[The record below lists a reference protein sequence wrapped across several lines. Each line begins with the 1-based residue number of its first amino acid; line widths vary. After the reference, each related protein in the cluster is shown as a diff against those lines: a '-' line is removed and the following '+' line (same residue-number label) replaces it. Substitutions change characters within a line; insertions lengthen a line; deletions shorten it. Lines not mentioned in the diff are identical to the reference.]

1 MARTI
6 LSPQRRSEMLP
17 LNIGHVILFCEGAT
31 EKYYFD
37 YFAEILNNKKYND
50 MRVVTESA
58 DGNAQQVLNYANEYM
73 SNEDNQ
79 LKYGGY
85 DRYLVF
91 DCDAPPTIQRVI
103 QDAKEYELLVS
114 NHFFETWLLMHF
126 EDLEPTAKLGK
137 KKTFEQLSIHLSF
150 PYEKANKG
158 IIREILQ
165 NGNIERAIDNAK
177 QLEQFYLGVNLKM
190 DSDIKKMNPYSS
202 AYRFV
207 EMLLYEIS
215 TVNSCVDL

>member
-6 LSPQRRSEMLP
+6 LSPQRRAEMLP
-17 LNIGHVILFCEGAT
+17 LNIGHVILFCEGST

-85 DRYLVF
+85 DQYLVF
-91 DCDAPPTIQRVI
+91 DCDAPSTIQKVI

-126 EDLEPTAKLGK
+126 EDLEPTTKLRK
-137 KKTFEQLSIHLSF
+137 KKTFEQLSNHLSS

-165 NGNIERAIDNAK
+165 NGSIESAIDNAK
-177 QLEQFYLGVNLKM
+177 QLEQYYMGANLKI

-202 AYRFV
+202 VYRFV
-207 EMLLYEIS
+207 EMLLFEIS
-215 TVNSCVDL
+215 TIKQRVE

>member
-17 LNIGHVILFCEGAT
+17 LNIGHVILFCEGST
-31 EKYYFD
+31 EKHYFD

-85 DRYLVF
+85 DQYLVF
-91 DCDAPPTIQRVI
+91 DCDAPSTIQKVI

-114 NHFFETWLLMHF
+114 NHFFETWLRMHF
-126 EDLEPTAKLGK
+126 EDLEPNTKLRK
-137 KKTFEQLSIHLSF
+137 KKTFEQLSNHLSS

-165 NGNIERAIDNAK
+165 NGSIESAIDNAK
-177 QLEQFYLGVNLKM
+177 QLEQFYMGANLKI

-202 AYRFV
+202 VYRFV
-207 EMLLYEIS
+207 EMLLFEIS
-215 TVNSCVDL
+215 TIKQRVE